1 MTTEKKLRDYARAV
15 VSAERLR
22 DDAVLPSDFP
32 DLTDPEFERLC
43 EIVTA
48 YPVLDLPVPDRHGYL
63 WPERGRNY
71 GNVHISHADPSE
83 IVISRGG
90 PGEASRHTSM
100 TLARGEAL
108 ELASLLTA
116 AAMEETNND

>member
-1 MTTEKKLRDYARAV
+1 MTTEKKLRYYARAV

-22 DDAVLPSDFP
+22 DDAVLTSDFP
-32 DLTDPEFERLC
+32 DLTDDEFERLC
-43 EIVTA
+43 EIVA
-48 YPVLDLPVPDRHGYL
+48 FYPILALPVPDRHGYL
-63 WPERGRNY
+63 WPEHGRNY
-71 GNVHISHADPSE
+71 GNVHIGHAYPSE

-100 TLARGEAL
+100 TLTRKDAL

-116 AAMEETNND
+116 AATEEA